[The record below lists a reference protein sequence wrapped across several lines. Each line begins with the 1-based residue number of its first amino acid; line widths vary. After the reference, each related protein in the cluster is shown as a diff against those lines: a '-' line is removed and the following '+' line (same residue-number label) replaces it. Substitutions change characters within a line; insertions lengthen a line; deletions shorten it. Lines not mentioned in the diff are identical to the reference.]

1 MTDQTTE
8 QPPGDV
14 LAAWDAEGEVSM
26 PRIER
31 KLPPRGTVNLT
42 PTTPKRRAVLKRMWR
57 AANRNPG
64 ITGPLAYEMESG
76 GGAVLVPQEACRWT
90 RSFLD
95 LHGTAVHGLASA
107 EWEAKWQSP
116 A

>member
-1 MTDQTTE
+1 MAAE
-8 QPPGDV
+8 QAAGDV

-26 PRIER
+26 SRIER
-31 KLPPRGTVNLT
+31 KQPPRGTVNLK
-42 PTTPKRRAVLKRMWR
+42 PTTPKGRAVLKSMGL

-64 ITGPLAYEMESG
+64 ITGPLAYEIESG

-95 LHGTAVHGLASA
+95 LRGAAVHGLASP